1 MQVLEDCEIP
11 EDTYLVCLDVEAL
24 YTSISHNL
32 ANSVDFLDIKLSIEN
47 SKIACNLFRKATATN
62 SLLHYESFHPQ
73 HLKNGIPKGQFLRL
87 RRNCSTNTDFLGQ
100 AKDLTRRFKQR
111 GYPQRVISKA
121 FQLARGQ
128 DRSSL
133 LEKKVREPLRSVP
146 LITTFNNQWSDIRGI
161 LSRNWDILLSDKK
174 IIPFISETPNLVAR
188 RAKNLKDDLCHS
200 HYYRPSGRLNRGS
213 RVVGSYPCGNCN
225 ICQFITASDV
235 CSASC
240 LPFQVRSR
248 EYFNCRSRN
257 LVYAI
262 LCGCPKIYVGQ
273 TSQELK
279 RRMQQHLSNIAMASR
294 DQKRNKT
301 LSSVAAHFLEKHQ
314 GLPVGFKVMG
324 LESVSTNIRGGNIT
338 NALLRCE
345 SKWIYKLQSCT
356 PRGLN
361 EDLLFT
367 GFYKQL

>member
-133 LEKKVREPLRSVP
+133 LEKKVR
-146 LITTFNNQWSDIRGI
+146 
-161 LSRNWDILLSDKK
+161 
-174 IIPFISETPNLVAR
+174 
-188 RAKNLKDDLCHS
+188 
-200 HYYRPSGRLNRGS
+200 
-213 RVVGSYPCGNCN
+213 
-225 ICQFITASDV
+225 
-235 CSASC
+235 
-240 LPFQVRSR
+240 SR